1 MRQPVA
7 ICIFVLLLSF
17 LVAPALFAQDSY
29 TEFERGLNLSDSQ
42 RMRAE
47 GVREKYIND
56 WRSMRQE
63 SMRKRI
69 ELRELQRNPQAN
81 QQRIDRTQRELQNLH
96 RSRDMSYEQYR
107 SEVSRV
113 LDERQRRRYNSFTDS
128 ERRNR
133 MGGPHQRMRR
143 HER

>member
-1 MRQPVA
+1 MRQRVVIYA
-7 ICIFVLLLSF
+7 LLLSF
-17 LVAPALFAQDSY
+17 LIAPPLCAQNSY

-47 GVREKYIND
+47 GVREKYINN
-56 WRSMRQE
+56 WRSMRHE

-69 ELRELQRNPQAN
+69 ELRELQRNPRAN
-81 QQRIDRTQRELQNLH
+81 QQRIDRTQRELQNLQ
-96 RSRDMSYEQYR
+96 RSRDMSYKQYR

-113 LDERQRRRYNSFTDS
+113 LNERQRRQYNNFTDS

-133 MGGPHQRMRR
+133 MGGPHHRMRR
-143 HER
+143 YER

>member
-1 MRQPVA
+1 MRR
-7 ICIFVLLLSF
+7 FVTIHILLLSF
-17 LVAPALFAQDSY
+17 LVVPPLHAQNSY
-29 TEFERGLNLSDSQ
+29 TEFERGLNLSDAQ

-69 ELRELQRNPQAN
+69 ELRELQRNPQLN
-81 QQRIDRTQRELQNLH
+81 QQRIDRTQRELQGLR

-133 MGGPHQRMRR
+133 MGGPHRRMRG

>member
-1 MRQPVA
+1 MRRLVA
-7 ICIFVLLLSF
+7 VHVLLLSF
-17 LVAPALFAQDSY
+17 LIAPPLSAQNSY
-29 TEFERGLNLSDSQ
+29 TEFERGLNLSDAQ
-42 RMRAE
+42 RTRAE

-81 QQRIDRTQRELQNLH
+81 QQRIDRTQRELRDLR

-113 LDERQRRRYNSFTDS
+113 LDERQRQRYNSFTDS
-128 ERRNR
+128 ERRNS
-133 MGGPHQRMRR
+133 MGGPHRHMRG